1 MRLAF
6 SSALLFAVAC
16 AKPNLKS
23 FDFNHSYFHTQVYP
37 SYQPTTLMA
46 QGDVVTID
54 GSFSLTEG
62 GSVAVTSMNGTKL
75 SPTIELSPLW
85 ASMDSEGSQWYSNA
99 TLTLDGTNLTGSRA
113 AATVPKSRSTHLVTA
128 QIVRP
133 RILG

>member
-23 FDFNHSYFHTQVYP
+23 FDFNHSYFYTQVYEP
-37 SYQPTTLMA
+37 TTTTLMA

-85 ASMDSEGSQWYSNA
+85 ASMDSG
-99 TLTLDGTNLTGSRA
+99 G
-113 AATVPKSRSTHLVTA
+113 
-128 QIVRP
+128 
-133 RILG
+133 